1 MSWGQAISYIQEDFT
16 EKHQKLN
23 TPFKFTD
30 YYFTKYN
37 FKINDN
43 KYKLHACKGYYIMN
57 PEDKKLTYQSF
68 SNKREERK
76 MTEIAKKHPQMHIGI
91 RVYFTKK
98 EGNKQ
103 FTEEEKEELFE
114 FVRQL

>member
-1 MSWGQAISYIQEDFT
+1 MKNLLLSSFLLISSITFSQGCNVEAKFKSYKESGIWSSNMSWGHAISYIQEDFT

-43 KYKLHACKGYYIMN
+43 KYKLHVCKGYYIMN
-57 PEDKKLTYQSF
+57 PEDKKLT
-68 SNKREERK
+68 
-76 MTEIAKKHPQMHIGI
+76 
-91 RVYFTKK
+91 
-98 EGNKQ
+98 
-103 FTEEEKEELFE
+103 
-114 FVRQL
+114 